1 VTLRRKLLV
10 ASGVALVVVVAAA
23 AVPPVRR
30 GVLQRVGR
38 HLTSSDQPAAA
49 DFIAMDVES
58 GFAGALKVADLHREQ
73 PHAVVGLLVPRQTAL
88 DEALRSRRIKLAPDV
103 MTDVLEQLGI
113 ARYAIAQIPAGEG
126 GTTET
131 VDALAGWSRANPTSR
146 VLVVVGPSHGRRYRR
161 ALLRAWPDGHP
172 TPRVVITQYA
182 LFRGDDWWVSRT
194 TLREGLVEIEKLLLD
209 YLAHPLS

>member
-1 VTLRRKLLV
+1 VTLGRKLLV
-10 ASGVALVVVVAAA
+10 AGGVALVVTAAAA

-38 HLTSSDQPAAA
+38 HLTASDRPAAA
-49 DFIAMDVES
+49 DFIATDVES

-73 PHAVVGLLVPRQTAL
+73 PRAVVGLLVPRQTAL
-88 DEALRSRRIKLAPDV
+88 DEALRDRRIVVPEV
-103 MTDVLEQLGI
+103 MVDVLEQLGI

-131 VDALAGWSRANPTSR
+131 AAALAGWSRANPTAR
-146 VLVVVGPSHGRRYRR
+146 LMVVVGPSHGRRFRR

-172 TPRVVITQYA
+172 TPHVVITQYA

-209 YLAHPLS
+209 YVAHPF

>member
-1 VTLRRKLLV
+1 LTLRRKVLTACGVVLV
-10 ASGVALVVVVAAA
+10 AAVAAA
-23 AVPPVRR
+23 AIPSVRR

-38 HLTSSDQPAAA
+38 HLTASDQPAAA

-58 GFAGALKVADLHREQ
+58 SFAGALKIADLHREQ
-73 PHAVVGLLVPRQTAL
+73 PRAVLGLLVPRETAL

-103 MTDVLEQLGI
+103 MMDVLEQLGI
-113 ARYAIAQIPAGEG
+113 PRYAIAQIPSGEG
-126 GTTET
+126 GTTE
-131 VDALAGWSRANPTSR
+131 VAAALAGWSRANPSSR
-146 VLVVVGPSHGRRYRR
+146 VLVVVGPSHGRRFRR

-172 TPRVVITQYA
+172 APRVVITQYA

-209 YLAHPLS
+209 YVAHPLP

>member
-1 VTLRRKLLV
+1 VTRRRRLLT
-10 ASGVALVVVVAAA
+10 ACGVALIVAVAAA
-23 AVPPVRR
+23 AVPEVRR

-38 HLTSSDQPAAA
+38 HLTQSDQPAAA

-73 PHAVVGLLVPRQTAL
+73 PRAVVGLLVPRATAL
-88 DEALRSRRIKLAPDV
+88 DEALRSRRIKLPPDV
-103 MTDVLEQLGI
+103 MMDVLEQLGI
-113 ARYAIAQIPAGEG
+113 ARYAIAQIPADET
-126 GTTET
+126 GTTGT
-131 VDALAGWSRANPTSR
+131 VAAIAAWARANPTGR

-172 TPRVVITQYA
+172 APRVVITQYA

-194 TLREGLVEIEKLLLD
+194 TLREGLVEIEKLALD
-209 YLAHPLS
+209 YLAHPF

>member
-1 VTLRRKLLV
+1 MTRGRKLLV
-10 ASGVALVVVVAAA
+10 AGGVALVVAVAAA

-30 GVLQRVGR
+30 SVLQRVGR

-58 GFAGALKVADLHREQ
+58 GFAGALKIADLHREQ
-73 PHAVVGLLVPRQTAL
+73 PRSVVGLMVPRQTAL

-103 MTDVLEQLGI
+103 MMDVLEQLGI
-113 ARYAIAQIPAGEG
+113 ARYAIAQIPSGEG

-131 VDALAGWSRANPTSR
+131 AAALAGWSRANPSSR
-146 VLVVVGPSHGRRYRR
+146 VLVVVGPSHGRRFRR

-209 YLAHPLS
+209 YVAHPLH

>member
-1 VTLRRKLLV
+1 VTLGRKLRI
-10 ASGVALVVVVAAA
+10 AGGVALVVVVAAA

-49 DFIAMDVES
+49 DFIAMDYES
-58 GFAGALKVADLHREQ
+58 GLAGALKVADLHREQ
-73 PHAVVGLLVPRQTAL
+73 PRAVVGLLVPRQTAL

-103 MTDVLEQLGI
+103 MVDVLEQLGI
-113 ARYAIAQIPAGEG
+113 ARYSIAPIPAEEG

-131 VDALAGWSRANPTSR
+131 AAALAGWSRANPSSR
-146 VLVVVGPSHGRRYRR
+146 VLVVVGPSHGRRFRR

-172 TPRVVITQYA
+172 APRVVITQYA
-182 LFRGDDWWVSRT
+182 LFRGDDWWASRT

-209 YLAHPLS
+209 YVAHPLH